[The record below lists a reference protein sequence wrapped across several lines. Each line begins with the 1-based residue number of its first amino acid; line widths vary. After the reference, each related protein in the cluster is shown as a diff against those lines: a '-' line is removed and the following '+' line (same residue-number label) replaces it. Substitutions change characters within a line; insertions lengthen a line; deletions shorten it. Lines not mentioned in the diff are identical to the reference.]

1 MKAFT
6 KLRST
11 AAPLTDKGKLMA
23 NVDTDMIIPK
33 QFLKTTERVGLAE
46 GLFYEL
52 KTLSNGSLNPDF
64 VLNKPHYKSAGVLIA
79 GENFGCGSSREHAP
93 WALLDQGITCV
104 IAPSF
109 ADIFYNNCGKN
120 GILAVALP
128 LEVCEQLAAEAGGS
142 NSVFEIDLETKTV
155 TTPDGESHSFD
166 YDEGRREKLL
176 KGLDDIALSLQAEDA
191 IEAYET
197 QRKLATPWLETAS

>member
-1 MKAFT
+1 MQAFT
-6 KLRST
+6 HLRST
-11 AAPLTDKGKLMA
+11 AAPLLDKGKLMV

-33 QFLKTTERVGLAE
+33 QFLKTTERVGLSE
-46 GLFYEL
+46 GLFHEL
-52 KTLSNGSLNPDF
+52 KTLSDGSSNPDF
-64 VLNKPHYKSAGVLIA
+64 VLNKPHYKDAGVLIA

-120 GILAVALP
+120 GILAIALP
-128 LEVCEQLAAEAGGS
+128 IEVCEALAAQAGGS
-142 NSVFEIDLETKTV
+142 NSVFEINLQSKTV
-155 TTPDGESHSFD
+155 TTPDGAEHSFD

-191 IEAYET
+191 ISAFEM
-197 QRKLATPWLETAS
+197 QRRLATPWLETAS

>member
-11 AAPLTDKGKLMA
+11 AAPLLDKGKLMV

-33 QFLKTTERVGLAE
+33 QFLKTTERVGLSQ
-46 GLFYEL
+46 GLFHEL
-52 KTLSNGSLNPDF
+52 KTLPDGAPNPDF
-64 VLNKPHYKSAGVLIA
+64 VLNKPHYRTAGVLIA

-120 GILAVALP
+120 GILAIALP
-128 LEVCEQLAAEAGGS
+128 VEVCEALAAQAGGS
-142 NSVFEIDLETKTV
+142 NSVFEIDLETKSV
-155 TTPDGESHSFD
+155 TGPDGETHAFEF
-166 YDEGRREKLL
+166 DEGRREKLL
-176 KGLDDIALSLQAEDA
+176 KGLDDIALTLQAETKISA
-191 IEAYET
+191 FEA

>member
-11 AAPLTDKGKLMA
+11 AAPLLDKGKLMV

-33 QFLKTTERVGLAE
+33 QFLKTTERVGLST
-46 GLFYEL
+46 GLFHEL
-52 KTLSNGSLNPDF
+52 KTLADGSPNPDF
-64 VLNKPHYKSAGVLIA
+64 VLNKPHYRDAGVLIA

-120 GILAVALP
+120 GILAIALP
-128 LEVCEQLAAEAGGS
+128 IDVCEALAAQAGGS

-155 TTPDGESHSFD
+155 TGPDGETHSFEF
-166 YDEGRREKLL
+166 DEGRREKLL
-176 KGLDDIALSLQAEDA
+176 KGLDDIALTLQADA
-191 IEAYET
+191 DISAFEA

>member
-1 MKAFT
+1 MKPFT

-11 AAPLTDKGKLMA
+11 AAPLTDKGKLMV

-33 QFLKTTERVGLAE
+33 QFLKTTERDGLSE
-46 GLFYEL
+46 GLFHEL
-52 KTLSNGSLNPDF
+52 KTLADGAPNPDF
-64 VLNKPHYKSAGVLIA
+64 VLNKPQYKNAGVLIA

-120 GILAVALP
+120 GILAIALP
-128 LEVCEQLAAEAGGS
+128 IEACEALAAQAGGS
-142 NSVFEIDLETKTV
+142 NSVFEIDLEAKTV
-155 TTPDGESHSFD
+155 AGPDGEVISFD

-176 KGLDDIALSLQAEDA
+176 KGLDDIALSLMAEND
-191 IEAYET
+191 ISKFESG
-197 QRKLATPWLETAS
+197 RKLSKPWLERV

>member
-1 MKAFT
+1 MKPFT

-11 AAPLTDKGKLMA
+11 AAPLTDKGKLMV

-33 QFLKTTERVGLAE
+33 QFLKTTERDGLSE
-46 GLFYEL
+46 GLFHEL
-52 KTLSNGSLNPDF
+52 KTLADGAPNPDF
-64 VLNKPHYKSAGVLIA
+64 VLNKPQYKNAGVLIA

-120 GILAVALP
+120 GILAIALP
-128 LEVCEQLAAEAGGS
+128 IEVCEALAAQAGGA
-142 NSVFEIDLETKTV
+142 NSVFEIDLATKTV
-155 TTPDGESHSFD
+155 AGPDGEIISFD

-176 KGLDDIALSLQAEDA
+176 KGLDDIALSLMAEND
-191 IEAYET
+191 ISTFE
-197 QRKLATPWLETAS
+197 QGRKLSKPWLERVS

>member
-11 AAPLTDKGKLMA
+11 AAPLLDKGKLMV

-33 QFLKTTERVGLAE
+33 QFLKTTERVGLST
-46 GLFYEL
+46 GLFHEL
-52 KTLSNGSLNPDF
+52 KTLADGSPNPDF
-64 VLNKPHYKSAGVLIA
+64 VLNKPHYRDAGVLIA

-120 GILAVALP
+120 GILAIALP
-128 LEVCEQLAAEAGGS
+128 IDVCEALAAQAGGS

-155 TTPDGESHSFD
+155 TGPDGETHSFEF
-166 YDEGRREKLL
+166 DEGRREKLL
-176 KGLDDIALSLQAEDA
+176 KGLDDIALTLQAESEISA
-191 IEAYET
+191 FEA

>member
-1 MKAFT
+1 MKAFI

-11 AAPLTDKGKLMA
+11 AAPLLDKGKLMV

-33 QFLKTTERVGLAE
+33 QFLKTTERVGLST
-46 GLFYEL
+46 GLFHEL
-52 KTLSNGSLNPDF
+52 KTLADGAPNPDF
-64 VLNKPHYKSAGVLIA
+64 VLNKPHYREAGVLIA

-120 GILAVALP
+120 GILAIALP
-128 LEVCEQLAAEAGGS
+128 IDVCEALAAQAGGS

-155 TTPDGESHSFD
+155 TGPDGETHSFEF
-166 YDEGRREKLL
+166 DEGRREKLL
-176 KGLDDIALSLQAEDA
+176 KGLDDIALTLQAETEISA
-191 IEAYET
+191 FEA

>member
-11 AAPLTDKGKLMA
+11 AAPLLDKGKLMV

-33 QFLKTTERVGLAE
+33 QFLKTTEREGLSE
-46 GLFYEL
+46 GLFYDL
-52 KTLSNGSLNPDF
+52 KTRQDGSPDPDF
-64 VLNKPHYKSAGVLIA
+64 VLNQPQYQSAGVLIA

-120 GILAVALP
+120 GILALTLPKAL
-128 LEVCEQLAAEAGGS
+128 CETLAEQAGGG
-142 NSVFEIDLETKTV
+142 NSVFEIDLEKSTV
-155 TTPDGESHSFD
+155 TGPDGSEYPFD
-166 YDEGRREKLL
+166 MDQGRREKLL
-176 KGLDDIALSLQAEDA
+176 KGLDDIALSLQAENA
-191 IEAYET
+191 ISAYET
-197 QRKLATPWLETAS
+197 QRKLATPWLERAL

>member
-11 AAPLTDKGKLMA
+11 AAPLLDKGKLMA

-33 QFLKTTERVGLAE
+33 QFLKTTERVGLSE
-46 GLFYEL
+46 GLFHEL
-52 KTLSNGSLNPDF
+52 KTMADGSPNPDF
-64 VLNKPHYKSAGVLIA
+64 VLNRPAYSAAGVLVA

-120 GILAVALP
+120 GILAIALP
-128 LEVCEQLAAEAGGS
+128 LHVCEALAGQAGGN
-142 NSVFEIDLETKTV
+142 NSVFEIDLETKSV
-155 TTPDGESHSFD
+155 TGPDGETYAFD

-176 KGLDDIALSLQAEDA
+176 KGLDDIALSLKADSDIAAFESK
-191 IEAYET
+191 
-197 QRKLATPWLETAS
+197 RKLTTPWLEKV

>member
-1 MKAFT
+1 MKPFT

-11 AAPLTDKGKLMA
+11 AAPLTDKGKLMV

-33 QFLKTTERVGLAE
+33 QFLKTTERDGLSE
-46 GLFYEL
+46 GLFHEL
-52 KTLSNGSLNPDF
+52 KTLADGSQNPDF
-64 VLNKPHYKSAGVLIA
+64 VLNKPQYKGAGVLIA

-120 GILAVALP
+120 GILAIALP
-128 LEVCEQLAAEAGGS
+128 IEVCEALAAQAGGA
-142 NSVFEIDLETKTV
+142 NSVFEIDLATKTV
-155 TTPDGESHSFD
+155 AGPDGEIISFD

-176 KGLDDIALSLQAEDA
+176 KGLDDIALSLMAESD
-191 IEAYET
+191 ISSFE
-197 QRKLATPWLETAS
+197 QGRKLSKPWLERVS

>member
-11 AAPLTDKGKLMA
+11 AAPLTDKGKLMV

-33 QFLKTTERVGLAE
+33 QFLKTTQRDGLSE
-46 GLFYEL
+46 GLFHEL
-52 KTLSNGSLNPDF
+52 KTRDDGSLNPDF
-64 VLNKPHYKSAGVLIA
+64 VLNKPQYREAGVLIA

-120 GILAVALP
+120 GILAITLP
-128 LEVCEQLAAEAGGS
+128 LAVCEALAAQAGGS
-142 NSVFEIDLETKTV
+142 NSVFEIDLETKSV
-155 TTPDGESHSFD
+155 TTPNGAEHSFE
-166 YDEGRREKLL
+166 YDDGRREKLL
-176 KGLDDIALSLQAEDA
+176 NGLDDIALSLQSEGS
-191 IEAYET
+191 IRAYEA

>member
-6 KLRST
+6 TLRST
-11 AAPLTDKGKLMA
+11 AAPLTDKGKLMV

-33 QFLKTTERVGLAE
+33 QFLKTTERVGLSA
-46 GLFYEL
+46 GLFHEL
-52 KTLSNGSLNPDF
+52 KTLADGSPNPEF
-64 VLNKPHYKSAGVLIA
+64 VLNKPQYQNAGVLIA

-120 GILAVALP
+120 GILAIELP
-128 LEVCEQLAAEAGGS
+128 VDVCEALAGQAGGS
-142 NSVFEIDLETKTV
+142 NSVFEIDLNAKTV
-155 TTPDGESHSFD
+155 TAPDGTEHAFNI
-166 YDEGRREKLL
+166 DEGRREKLL
-176 KGLDDIALSLQAEDA
+176 KGLDDIALSLQADDA
-191 IEAYET
+191 ISVYET
-197 QRKLATPWLETAS
+197 QRKLATPWLETVS

>member
-6 KLRST
+6 KLRSM
-11 AAPLTDKGKLMA
+11 AAPLLDKGKLMA

-33 QFLKTTERVGLAE
+33 QFLKTTERVGLSE
-46 GLFYEL
+46 GLFHEL
-52 KTLSNGSLNPDF
+52 KTIADGSPNPDF
-64 VLNKPHYKSAGVLIA
+64 VLNRPAYSAAGVLVA

-120 GILAVALP
+120 GILAIALP
-128 LEVCEQLAAEAGGS
+128 LHVCEALAGQAGGN
-142 NSVFEIDLETKTV
+142 NSVFEIDLETKSV
-155 TTPDGESHSFD
+155 TGPDGEIYAFD

-176 KGLDDIALSLQAEDA
+176 KGLDDIALSLKADSDIAAFESK
-191 IEAYET
+191 
-197 QRKLATPWLETAS
+197 RKLTTPWLEKV

>member
-11 AAPLTDKGKLMA
+11 AAPLLDKGKLMA

-33 QFLKTTERVGLAE
+33 QFLKTTERVGLSE
-46 GLFYEL
+46 GLFHEL
-52 KTLSNGSLNPDF
+52 KTIADGSPNPDF
-64 VLNKPHYKSAGVLIA
+64 VLNRPAYSAAGVLVA

-120 GILAVALP
+120 GILAIALP
-128 LEVCEQLAAEAGGS
+128 LHVCEALAGQAGGN
-142 NSVFEIDLETKTV
+142 NSVFEIDLETKSV
-155 TTPDGESHSFD
+155 TGPDGEIYAFD

-176 KGLDDIALSLQAEDA
+176 KGLDDIALSLKADSDIAAFESK
-191 IEAYET
+191 
-197 QRKLATPWLETAS
+197 RKLTTPWLEKV